1 MDFSFLSDLEHFKWY
16 WEDQFLKRVIEFPEI
31 YFRLGIFFGDCGGYK
46 EGWAWLSLEV

>member
-31 YFRLGIFFGDCGGYK
+31 YFRLGIFFGDCGYK